1 MSVDR
6 ILQSE
11 LARLNM
17 HLPKQR
23 ISLKDALSMASPH
36 IVAGDGSKHTFERAE
51 LERLGQIVPPNDW
64 DNLRLPILIA
74 INPKFGRGAAEIS
87 GELEAKVVSSVLDK
101 EALGE
106 ELIIY
111 RPEIAVLR
119 ARLPTTTQ
127 YMFMVG

>member
-6 ILQSE
+6 ILQFE

-36 IVAGDGSKHTFERAE
+36 IVVGDGSKHTFERKE
-51 LERLGQIVPPNDW
+51 LERLGQIVPPNNW
-64 DNLRLPILIA
+64 DNLRLPILIT
-74 INPKFGRGAAEIS
+74 INPKLGRGAAEIS
-87 GELEAKVVSSVLDK
+87 GELEVKVISSVLDK
-101 EALGE
+101 EARGE
-106 ELIIY
+106 EVIIY

>member
-6 ILQSE
+6 ILQFE
-11 LARLNM
+11 LARLNV

-36 IVAGDGSKHTFERAE
+36 IIAGDSSKHTFERKE

-74 INPKFGRGAAEIS
+74 INPKLGRGAAEIS
-87 GELEAKVVSSVLDK
+87 GELEVRVVSNVLEK
-101 EALGE
+101 EARGE
-106 ELIIY
+106 EVIIY

-127 YMFMVG
+127 YLFMVG